1 MDDISALLAQV
12 DSRARSNTKR
22 IDRIEARQDSLDRLV
37 SSVSTLANEQE
48 HIKSDVIEIKS
59 DVKTLTAKPAKRWDA
74 AIDKTIW
81 AIVGGV
87 AAYILAHIGM

>member
-1 MDDISALLAQV
+1 MDDLSARLAEV

-48 HIKSDVIEIKS
+48 HIKSDVTEIKS

-74 AIDKTIW
+74 VVDKVIWTIT
-81 AIVGGV
+81 GGAV
-87 AAYILAHIGM
+87 AYFLARLGM

>member
-1 MDDISALLAQV
+1 MDDLSARLAEV

-48 HIKSDVIEIKS
+48 HIKSDVTEIKS
-59 DVKTLTAKPAKRWDA
+59 DVKTLTAKPGKRWDA
-74 AIDKTIW
+74 VIDRIIW
-81 AIVGGV
+81 AITGGV
-87 AAYILAHIGM
+87 TAYFLARLGM

>member
-87 AAYILAHIGM
+87 VAYILAHIGM

>member
-48 HIKSDVIEIKS
+48 HIKSDVTEIKS

-87 AAYILAHIGM
+87 VAYILAHIGM